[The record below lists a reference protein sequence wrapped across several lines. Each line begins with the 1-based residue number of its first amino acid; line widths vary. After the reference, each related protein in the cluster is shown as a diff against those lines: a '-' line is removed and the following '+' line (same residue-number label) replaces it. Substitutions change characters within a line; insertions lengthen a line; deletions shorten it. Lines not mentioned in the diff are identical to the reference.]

1 MSTYYAKKILLQDG
15 WNNDIYFEVNHGLIN
30 NISQKKPPK
39 DKISKHL
46 DIVIPGLCNA
56 HSHSFQ
62 RALSGHTEHIMG
74 KSEDNFWTWRKKM
87 YQLVDNLD
95 ISALSAIVCQAYKEM
110 ISRGYTQV
118 VEFHYIHRDDDQ
130 KDINNKIF
138 RSILK
143 AAKETGIN
151 LIYTPILYQR
161 GGFLDEELSIQQK
174 KFYSTIGDFLDHYEY
189 AKSLIENPHKI
200 AIGIHSLRAVN
211 EKSLRKIADFKEKE
225 NIPIHMHI
233 AEQKI
238 EVSEFSKLYGTRPVE
253 WLINNF
259 SVDESWCLVHATH
272 INNREV
278 ETLAKSNA
286 TVCICPTTEANLGD
300 GIFRL
305 KDYIQHKGTFAI
317 GSDSNISIDPF
328 EELRWLEYSQRLVN
342 YERNISSKDNIGCGQ
357 FLFNETLKGGANAS
371 GYNNLGQLADGSSAN
386 LLEISSS
393 NPSLAGHSNKTLL
406 DAIVFSNQNSL
417 IAQTMING
425 EWIDNSDSAGKTL
438 IFNNALEKIFTPE
451 ESNAK

>member
-1 MSTYYAKKILLQDG
+1 
-15 WNNDIYFEVNHGLIN
+15 
-30 NISQKKPPK
+30 
-39 DKISKHL
+39 
-46 DIVIPGLCNA
+46 
-56 HSHSFQ
+56 
-62 RALSGHTEHIMG
+62 
-74 KSEDNFWTWRKKM
+74 
-87 YQLVDNLD
+87 
-95 ISALSAIVCQAYKEM
+95 
-110 ISRGYTQV
+110 
-118 VEFHYIHRDDDQ
+118 
-130 KDINNKIF
+130 
-138 RSILK
+138 
-143 AAKETGIN
+143 
-151 LIYTPILYQR
+151 
-161 GGFLDEELSIQQK
+161 
-174 KFYSTIGDFLDHYEY
+174 
-189 AKSLIENPHKI
+189 
-200 AIGIHSLRAVN
+200 
-211 EKSLRKIADFKEKE
+211 
-225 NIPIHMHI
+225 MHI